1 MQRQIVTAILL
12 TLTFTVLLG
21 FGYPALMTLIGV
33 TAFSRQAKGSL
44 IEKGGKV
51 VGSELIGQNF
61 TQPKYF
67 HGRPSAAG
75 KDGYDG
81 LSSGGSNYGPTSK
94 AMADRVKKD
103 VEALNAE
110 RSGAVPADLVT
121 ASGSGLDPHITP
133 AAAEFQVP
141 RVAKARNLSEP
152 QVRSLVAKFTER
164 RTLGFIGEPRVNV
177 LLLNLALDEP
187 APR

>member
-1 MQRQIVTAILL
+1 MRRQFVPAILI
-12 TLTFTVLLG
+12 TLVFTVLLG
-21 FGYPALMTLIGV
+21 FGYPAVMTLISMTV
-33 TAFSRQAKGSL
+33 FPYQAKGSL
-44 IEKGGKV
+44 IEKGGKI

-61 TQPKYF
+61 AQPKYF

-94 AMADRVKKD
+94 ALAERVKKD
-103 VEALNAE
+103 LDALKSE
-110 RSGAVPADLVT
+110 RPGAVPADLVT

-152 QVRSLVAKFTER
+152 RVRSLVAQFTAG

>member
-1 MQRQIVTAILL
+1 MRRQIVPAILI
-12 TLTFTVLLG
+12 TLVFTVLLG
-21 FGYPALMTLIGV
+21 FAYPAVMTLISMTV
-33 TAFSRQAKGSL
+33 FPHQAKGSL
-44 IEKGGKV
+44 IEKGGKI

-61 TQPKYF
+61 AQPKYF

-94 AMADRVKKD
+94 ALADRVKKD
-103 VEALNAE
+103 VDTLKAE
-110 RSGAVPADLVT
+110 RPGPVPADLVT

-187 APR
+187 ASR

>member
-33 TAFSRQAKGSL
+33 TAFPRQAKGSL

-94 AMADRVKKD
+94 ALADRVKKD
-103 VEALNAE
+103 VDTLNAE
-110 RSGAVPADLVT
+110 RPGAVPADLVT

-152 QVRSLVAKFTER
+152 QVRSLVAKFTEG

-177 LLLNLALDEP
+177 LLLNLALDEQS
-187 APR
+187 PR

>member
-1 MQRQIVTAILL
+1 MRRQIVSAILI
-12 TLTFTVLLG
+12 TLVFTVLLG
-21 FGYPALMTLIGV
+21 FGYPAVMTLISM
-33 TAFSRQAKGSL
+33 TAFPYQAKGSL
-44 IEKGGKV
+44 IAKGGKI

-94 AMADRVKKD
+94 ALADRVKKD
-103 VEALNAE
+103 MDTLKTE
-110 RSGAVPADLVT
+110 RPGAVPADLVT

-152 QVRSLVAKFTER
+152 QVRSMVAKFTEG